1 MSSAGLSNLLT
12 ASTAWPRALLSSL
25 AITASASVT
34 PSLASVRC
42 KTTSASSTATLACR
56 VTRASRPTF
65 ARGSIPPVSTSVN
78 SLPAHSARLYAL
90 SRVVPGRS
98 ETTAPRRRMIL
109 FTSELFPT
117 FGAPTTATTGS
128 RFTETPACKVPAER
142 RSCARSHPPPRGT
155 PHHLACTLPGSDLTG
170 NSNVAVGTFGEVS
183 HPPPLDQEDQASDS
197 RTPSSALAVH
207 WE

>member
-1 MSSAGLSNLLT
+1 MRLALTEGVEAVTLGIVRGVIQLVDGEHGL
-12 ASTAWPRALLSSL
+12 APRAPELR
-25 AITASASVT
+25 AMTASASVG

-42 KTTSASSTATLACR
+42 STTSASSTATLAWS

-90 SRVVPGRS
+90 SRVVPGLS

-117 FGAPTTATTGS
+117 LGAPTTATTG
-128 RFTETPACKVPAER
+128 RPA
-142 RSCARSHPPPRGT
+142 H
-155 PHHLACTLPGSDLTG
+155 
-170 NSNVAVGTFGEVS
+170 
-183 HPPPLDQEDQASDS
+183 SDS
-197 RTPSSALAVH
+197 RSCSFGQGVDGVHDLIRRRAVGRPAPQSRVH
-207 WE
+207 AQWFAHKDVRAARPRRRERGPGSLPT